1 MLRSKKAIVIA
12 AAVIA
17 LVAVY
22 FLVSFNIMSTVLTAE
37 RSEFEDRPESLG
49 LTYEEVEFSPRDW
62 PELTLR
68 GWWLLAEEPL
78 GTVI

>member
-22 FLVSFNIMSTVLTAE
+22 FLVSFYIMSTVLTAE
-37 RSEFEDRPESLG
+37 RSEFEDRPESLR
-49 LTYEEVEFSPRDW
+49 LT
-62 PELTLR
+62 
-68 GWWLLAEEPL
+68 
-78 GTVI
+78 